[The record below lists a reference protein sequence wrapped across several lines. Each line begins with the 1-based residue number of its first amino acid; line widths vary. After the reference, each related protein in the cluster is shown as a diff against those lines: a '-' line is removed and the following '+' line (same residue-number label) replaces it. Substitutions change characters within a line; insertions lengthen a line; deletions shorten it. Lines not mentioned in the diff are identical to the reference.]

1 MDIRK
6 FFGSVKKNTNKEV
19 EYSPITYKVYTDGS
33 TFNNGKKNAIGGI
46 GVYFP
51 HKKLNNISEPFTE
64 DLATNNKCE
73 LEACRQALLSIT
85 SFKEFNR
92 DDFIILYTDSSYLI
106 NCITLWSNTWEKNG
120 WKRLARSGKKVQVK
134 NIDLIKQIKSLYK
147 MYRIEFRH
155 IMAHKDAPNNDKNSV
170 EYLDWYGNK
179 MADELAVL
187 GTKKNL

>member
-6 FFGSVKKNTNKEV
+6 FFGSSKKESTKVV

-51 HKKLNNISEPFTE
+51 HKKLDNISEPFTD

-120 WKRLARSGKKVQVK
+120 WKRLGRSGKKVQVK

-155 IMAHKDAPNNDKNSV
+155 IMAHKDAPNSNKNST

>member
-6 FFGSVKKNTNKEV
+6 FFGSTKKDTTKVV

-51 HKKLNNISEPFTE
+51 HKKLDNISEPFTD

-85 SFKEFNR
+85 SF
-92 DDFIILYTDSSYLI
+92 IL
-106 NCITLWSNTWEKNG
+106 
-120 WKRLARSGKKVQVK
+120 
-134 NIDLIKQIKSLYK
+134 
-147 MYRIEFRH
+147 
-155 IMAHKDAPNNDKNSV
+155 
-170 EYLDWYGNK
+170 
-179 MADELAVL
+179 
-187 GTKKNL
+187 